1 MNTYVVGHRG
11 ASDLV
16 PENTIPSFLRALEIG
31 VNELELDLR
40 ASSDGQVVVMH
51 DAAVDRTTD
60 GTGLV
65 SELTLAQIR
74 ELDAGNG
81 SPVPTFAEVLDATTG
96 SLQVEIK
103 DSKAIDPMMAVL
115 RDRPEAVQR
124 MAPTSFDVDNVARL
138 AALLPEV
145 CVGLIS
151 KEASAEVL
159 DRAAELGARRV
170 LVGIAAVDAEFVQT
184 AHDRG
189 FRVDVWPIDTPDQV
203 RRAVELGAD
212 GFTTD
217 DPRIVGAAGF
227 RVSDD
232 GLVPAS

>member
-16 PENTIPSFLRALEIG
+16 AENTIGSFLRALEIG

-40 ASSDGQVVVMH
+40 ATSDGQVVVIH
-51 DAAVDRTTD
+51 DATVDRTTN
-60 GTGLV
+60 GTGAV
-65 SELTLAQIR
+65 GELTLEQIQA
-74 ELDAGNG
+74 LDAGDG
-81 SPVPTFAEVLDATTG
+81 ARIPTFAEVLEATTG
-96 SLQVEIK
+96 WLQVEIK
-103 DSKAIDPMMAVL
+103 DPKAIDPMMAVL
-115 RDRPEAVQR
+115 RDHPAQVARLV
-124 MAPTSFDVDNVARL
+124 PTSFDTENVARL
-138 AALLPEV
+138 ATLLPDV

-151 KEASAEVL
+151 KESSIEVL

-170 LVGIAAVDAEFVQT
+170 LVGIAGVDAEFVRT

-203 RRAVELGAD
+203 RQAVELGAD

-217 DPRIVGAAGF
+217 DPRIVTEAGF
-227 RVSDD
+227 RMTAE
-232 GLVPAS
+232 GLVPAT

>member
-51 DAAVDRTTD
+51 DAAVDRTTN

-74 ELDAGNG
+74 KLDAGNG

-103 DSKAIDPMMAVL
+103 DPKAIDPMMAVL

-145 CVGLIS
+145 RVGLIS

-227 RVSDD
+227 RVTDD

>member
-1 MNTYVVGHRG
+1 MNTYVAGHRG
-11 ASDLV
+11 AADV
-16 PENTIPSFLRALEIG
+16 APENTIPSFLRALEIG

-40 ASSDGQVVVMH
+40 ATRDGHVVVIH
-51 DAAVDRTTD
+51 DAAVDRTTN

-65 SELTLAQIR
+65 SDLTLEQIR

-81 SPVPTFAEVLDATTG
+81 APVPTFAEVLEATTG
-96 SLQVEIK
+96 SLQVELK
-103 DSKAIDPMMAVL
+103 DPKAIDPMMAVL
-115 RDRPEAVQR
+115 RDHPQDVARL
-124 MAPTSFDVDNVARL
+124 APTSFDTENVARL
-138 AALLPEV
+138 ATLLPDV

-151 KEASAEVL
+151 KESSAEVL

-170 LVGIAAVDAEFVQT
+170 LVGIATVDEKFVQT

-189 FRVDVWPIDTPDQV
+189 FRVDVWPIDSPDQV
-203 RRAVELGAD
+203 RRAVELGVD

-217 DPRIVGAAGF
+217 DPRFVAEAGF
-227 RVSDD
+227 RVTDD

>member
-103 DSKAIDPMMAVL
+103 DPKAIDPMMAVL